1 MKTLSLFCINVFCH
15 GAWVMN
21 FPWHYFLCHCTSTV
35 CPLLS
40 WRHNCEK
47 HWVVLY
53 CPITEVFFLTFCVFW
68 EQGCLQRRRETI
80 YAAGCSCAHEWV
92 VEARNRTQQSVQTQ
106 TQCSRGPNP
115 LLDTVVLTD
124 RLRHRHVASDRNLAC
139 TFLIRHKTLSEGAI
153 SVCIFPQQLCL
164 FFCTVVWQAD
174 FDISNKQCL
183 VPDRNLA
190 CTFLIRHK
198 TLSEGAVSVCVFP
211 QQLSLFF
218 PTVIW
223 QADFDVTIRQ
233 CLVPDRNLACSFLI
247 RHKML
252 SDSVVNVCLHP
263 LPEQL
268 IRPDSGAQQCRSGW
282 GLSLSLFG

>member
-21 FPWHYFLCHCTSTV
+21 FPWHYFLCHCTSVV

-68 EQGCLQRRRETI
+68 EQGCLQRWRETI

-139 TFLIRHKTLSEGAI
+139 TFAHQT
-153 SVCIFPQQLCL
+153 QD
-164 FFCTVVWQAD
+164 TVRRC
-174 FDISNKQCL
+174 NQCL
-183 VPDRNLA
+183 HIPTATVSF
-190 CTFLIRHK
+190 FLHCRMTGRLWHQQQ
-198 TLSEGAVSVCVFP
+198 TVSCA
-211 QQLSLFF
+211 
-218 PTVIW
+218 W
-223 QADFDVTIRQ
+223 
-233 CLVPDRNLACSFLI
+233 
-247 RHKML
+247 
-252 SDSVVNVCLHP
+252 
-263 LPEQL
+263 
-268 IRPDSGAQQCRSGW
+268 
-282 GLSLSLFG
+282 